1 MNNKVK
7 QIVTVS
13 LAFFSIAVI
22 AKENVVNPN
31 ATSVVNYKVAAG
43 CNPSQSKTD
52 LDVNNV
58 RTLILGGGD
67 MWWNLADAQYEIPK
81 GGNKHSMFAQLIKD
95 TLDEFINLHVKCFKN
110 SAFQLKFA

>member
-13 LAFFSIAVI
+13 LAFISIAVI

-43 CNPSQSKTD
+43 CNPSQSKQT
-52 LDVNNV
+52 
-58 RTLILGGGD
+58 
-67 MWWNLADAQYEIPK
+67 
-81 GGNKHSMFAQLIKD
+81 
-95 TLDEFINLHVKCFKN
+95 
-110 SAFQLKFA
+110 